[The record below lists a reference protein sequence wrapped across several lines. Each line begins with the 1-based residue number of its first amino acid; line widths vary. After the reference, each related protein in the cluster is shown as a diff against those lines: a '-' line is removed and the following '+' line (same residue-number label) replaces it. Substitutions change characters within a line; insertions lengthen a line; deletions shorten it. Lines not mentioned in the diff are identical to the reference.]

1 MKMSPIQL
9 GLNLL
14 LVMIPIAA
22 VLWWFKANPIL
33 VFGAAA
39 LSIVPLSKIVGGA
52 TESLAVHIGPTLGGL
67 LNASM
72 GNAPELIIG
81 FFALRNGLLQVV
93 KASLTGSILGNLL
106 LTLGLAMFV
115 GGLKHPVQRFN
126 VKSARLSTTLMM
138 LAVVGVMV
146 PALFHFSSPAA
157 EHEISRNIAT
167 ILLLVYALS
176 LVYTLVTHRKV
187 FETTGPHELNLART
201 GSWKR
206 ALGQLAF
213 ATVALAF
220 MSEILTDS
228 LEPATASLHLNPVF
242 AGIILLASVSNVSSI
257 MNSISFA
264 RKNQMD
270 LVVGSVIG
278 AATQIALLVA
288 PALVFASLFTSTPM
302 DLLFTRLEIV
312 SVAIAVILVNNVTID
327 GESDWLEGA
336 MLVAVFL
343 MLGVGFYFLKVQ

>member
-1 MKMSPIQL
+1 MK
-9 GLNLL
+9 GLSFKVGLEVLL
-14 LVMIPIAA
+14 IMIPVAA
-22 VLWWFKANPIL
+22 ALWWFEASPIL
-33 VFGAAA
+33 VFASAA
-39 LSIVPLSKIVGGA
+39 LAIVPLSKIVGGA
-52 TESLAVHIGPTLGGL
+52 TESLAAHIGPTLGGL

-81 FFALRNGLLQVV
+81 FFALKNGLIQIV

-115 GGLKHPVQRFN
+115 GGISQPVQRYN
-126 VKSARLSTTLMM
+126 VRSARLSMTMMM

-157 EHEISRNIAT
+157 EQEISLKIAV
-167 ILLLVYALS
+167 ILLVVYGLS
-176 LVYTLVTHRKV
+176 LIYTLSTHRKL
-187 FETTGPHELNLART
+187 FETAGPRELKLESDRSWQRAAGELA
-201 GSWKR
+201 
-206 ALGQLAF
+206 LA
-213 ATVALAF
+213 TLALAF

-228 LEPATASLHLNPVF
+228 LEPATTMMRLNPVF

-257 MNSISFA
+257 MNAIVFA

-288 PALVFASLFTSTPM
+288 PALVLASLFTHDRM

-312 SVAIAVILVNNVTID
+312 SVAIAVILVNNVTLD

-336 MLVAVFL
+336 MLVAVFA
-343 MLGVGFYFLKVQ
+343 MLGVGFFFLKVH